1 VISLLTRYPGQSASD
16 PAYALGGKA
25 INVTA
30 SGAGNGT
37 PVDKSWMNC
46 LFGWQYALMAAAG
59 LTPNNLEETQ
69 TSSQLLDAVR
79 QVAYQKM
86 IGAYFITGGV
96 SKNDT
101 QLFPLTNNFQS
112 GSFVLSADQ
121 VQVPEAGKYRVAFT
135 ALASASS
142 ATNPS
147 QVSASVKMGSTVT
160 TISATAWRY
169 STTTSLL
176 MLLHAES
183 VVSITTPGSQAI
195 GVVCDGV
202 NGIQFASGLTHSL
215 IIERVG

>member
-1 VISLLTRYPGQSASD
+1 MISLLARYPGQSAAD

-25 INVTA
+25 RNVTA
-30 SGAGNGT
+30 SGDGTGT
-37 PVDKSWMNC
+37 PFDKGWLNC

-79 QVAYQKM
+79 QVSYQKM
-86 IGAYFITGGV
+86 IGAYTITGGV

-101 QLFPLTNNFQS
+101 QLFPLTNNFNS

-121 VQVPEAGKYRVAFT
+121 VQVPEAGKYRVTFT
-135 ALASASS
+135 GLAQASS

-147 QVSASVKMGSTVT
+147 QASASVKIGT
-160 TISATAWRY
+160 TTTAISATAWRY

-183 VVSITTPGSQAI
+183 VISITAPSSQAI
-195 GVVCDGV
+195 GLVCDGV

-215 IIERVG
+215 IVERCG